1 MMKSLR
7 GVEIYSDTFLVT
19 QCAGMLVLNLILI

>member
-1 MMKSLR
+1 MMKILK

-19 QCAGMLVLNLILI
+19 QCAGMLVLNLMSI